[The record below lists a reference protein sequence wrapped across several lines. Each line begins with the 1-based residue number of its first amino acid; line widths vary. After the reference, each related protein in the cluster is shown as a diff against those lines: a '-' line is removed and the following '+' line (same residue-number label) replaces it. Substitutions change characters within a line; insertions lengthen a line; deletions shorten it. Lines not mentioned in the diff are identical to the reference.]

1 VISAA
6 EVTTILCSNELLTFS
21 IVRHDRILTTS
32 LIETQQPTDN
42 LQGINKLWSPVKTDW
57 IWFRGDE
64 SISKVWCKGVGKS
77 ACLWGVFE
85 ARSGKIAPKSDCNI
99 VISRGPTLVEWT
111 GAKNFIMLFRGLLKA
126 NSPTAKVRRNDAAL
140 KSLSTGSRLNIRFSS
155 KSVTSIWFKLLDIV

>member
-1 VISAA
+1 MNLYPRFGVRESVKVHAYEECLRLEA
-6 EVTTILCSNELLTFS
+6 EKF
-21 IVRHDRILTTS
+21 
-32 LIETQQPTDN
+32 
-42 LQGINKLWSPVKTDW
+42 
-57 IWFRGDE
+57 
-64 SISKVWCKGVGKS
+64 
-77 ACLWGVFE
+77 
-85 ARSGKIAPKSDCNI
+85 APKSDCNI